1 MTLREFQLGMPATE
15 ILHRQGLDNIR
26 NKELKTAR
34 DRAER
39 MAKSK
44 GRRR

>member
-1 MTLREFQLGMPATE
+1 MTMREFQLGMPATE
-15 ILHRQGLDNIR
+15 ILHRQGLDRIKF
-26 NKELKTAR
+26 KEVKKAR

>member
-1 MTLREFQLGMPATE
+1 MGLFEFMALPSTE
-15 ILHRQGLDNIR
+15 IVLRQGYDQWYG
-26 NKELKTAR
+26 KELKKAR